1 MPYSLYHNLGT
12 LSHHAKELH
21 EAKDYYLQALHT
33 FQGTPPLLTPHHPCS
48 PVLDITL
55 CAQKVPPLLTSLPPC
70 GAASGVRDEEG
81 RFLQEEQ
88 RIVHPANHVFYT
100 WALVEGLTIKPTV
113 VRLETCYQD
122 SPTSPPA
129 VPLSHL
135 LPCPRQPL

>member
-33 FQGTPPLLTPHHPCS
+33 FQGTPPLIPRRHTCPPVSGLRSCAERPPLIVPLTA
-48 PVLDITL
+48 LLL
-55 CAQKVPPLLTSLPPC
+55 CA
-70 GAASGVRDEEG
+70 AASGVRDEEG

-113 VRLETCYQD
+113 VRHTRNTKHHPQ
-122 SPTSPPA
+122 S
-129 VPLSHL
+129 
-135 LPCPRQPL
+135 